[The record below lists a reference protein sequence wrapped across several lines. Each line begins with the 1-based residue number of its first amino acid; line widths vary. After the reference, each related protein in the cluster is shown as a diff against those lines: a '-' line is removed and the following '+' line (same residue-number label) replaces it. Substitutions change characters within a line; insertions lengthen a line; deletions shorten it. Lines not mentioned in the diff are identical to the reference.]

1 MANTIVIT
9 LSNDTWVAAGGTFN
23 AQRQGILNGMN
34 SAQSETYGWDAEV
47 AATGK
52 TGVAQCVRTDDT
64 VCTITL
70 LPAEVAAYRITS
82 NEVVTVTIPAAAM
95 VLASSD
101 VVASGAFT
109 ITTGAESV
117 AVTGTAGGDGS
128 LESEITDGGQT
139 VILTLTNTIWAA
151 FSSAVQDALIAGLN
165 SAQSETA
172 GWNNQVRDTMATGSA
187 VRTSDTVATITI
199 ASGDVGSYAI
209 VDDEVITVT
218 VPKEALVYNVDLAGN
233 QTFTITAE
241 LPAFVPTLIMF

>member
-9 LSNDTWVAAGGTFN
+9 LTNDTWVSAGGTFDD
-23 AQRQGILNGMN
+23 QRQAILSGMD

-47 AATGK
+47 RAVEK
-52 TGVAQCVRTDDT
+52 TGVGQVARTSDT

-70 LPAEVAAYRITS
+70 SAAEVAAYRITS
-82 NEVVTVTIPAAAM
+82 NETITVTVPAAA
-95 VLASSD
+95 LTTSSID
-101 VVASGAFT
+101 VVATGAFT
-109 ITTGAESV
+109 ITAAAESV

-139 VILTLTNTIWAA
+139 VILTLTNTIWAS
-151 FSSAVQDALIAGLN
+151 FTSGVQQNLIDGLD

-187 VRTSDTVATITI
+187 VRDNDTQATITI
-199 ASGDVGSYAI
+199 ASGDVGGYKI
-209 VDDEVITVT
+209 VSDEVITVT
-218 VPKEALVYNVDLAGN
+218 VPASALVYGADLAGN

-241 LPAFVPTLIMF
+241 LPDFIPTLIMF